1 MNRQPSCARSSR
13 SEHDRDP
20 QRHAGGRAGTGV
32 APPRA
37 LSLYTPNPM
46 RFEGLG
52 QLVSVRAV

>member
-1 MNRQPSCARSSR
+1 MIVTRNGTPVA
-13 SEHDRDP
+13 
-20 QRHAGGRAGTGV
+20 RAGTGV